1 MLAYPSSVTTFATNG
16 PANSIVDVID
26 ELEKT
31 MIYMLQNIDAVDG
44 LGPNEPIPLIESP
57 SQNLTG
63 LQFGLGEVVQYE
75 HMTRPYAVWTLGD
88 TRQAGGQ
95 HRAVPTP
102 LVNPRPFKK
111 ALDMVT
117 CTLYGANLDE
127 SDSKRGTIRGCEQ
140 LRWCFWWALREHWGG
155 TPVFER
161 EGWIE
166 VGANNQAGYAWS
178 SSFRVPMSQMRP
190 AIPQRSITGPDLS
203 LEFTP

>member
-1 MLAYPSSVTTFATNG
+1 MTTFQTNK
-16 PANSIVDVID
+16 PVNSLVDVID
-26 ELEKT
+26 ELKKT

-44 LGPNEPIPLIESP
+44 LGPDEPIPEIEAP
-57 SQNLTG
+57 SQNMVN
-63 LQFGLGEVVQYE
+63 LQFGIGDVAQFE
-75 HMTRPYAVWTLGD
+75 HITRPFAIWTLGD
-88 TRQAGGQ
+88 TRQAGSQ

-117 CTLYGANLDE
+117 CTLYGAPLDAP
-127 SDSKRGTIRGCEQ
+127 DYKRGTIRGCEQ

-190 AIPQRSITGPDLS
+190 AISQRAITGPALS
-203 LEFTP
+203 LEFSP